1 MLSRFFILSLLVLTL
16 LAPSGHQAFAD
27 PSEQKITKDQNT
39 PCPKHVSGHTI
50 AYAMMALVATDNC
63 KDFPHTKR
71 EVKAYIESLKCN
83 AKAKTAIENLGPKY
97 MERFDYLFYG
107 SRLYKSCQEA
117 INFKPTITT
126 Y

>member
-1 MLSRFFILSLLVLTL
+1 MRRRIFILSLVMLALLT
-16 LAPSGHQAFAD
+16 PSGYQVSAG
-27 PSEQKITKDQNT
+27 PSERKITQDQNT
-39 PCPKHVSGHTI
+39 ACPKHVSGRTI

-63 KDFPHTKR
+63 KDFPHTKQ

-117 INFKPTITT
+117 RNFKPTITT